1 MIIDF
6 DKIEVSIMPAF
17 KGGEKETR
25 AAMFTDENNRIM
37 MGMLIP
43 GATIGLHR
51 HEGSSEVIFI
61 QSGSGKVIYDGKY
74 EEVQAGD
81 VHYCPE
87 GHEHSLINDSEENL
101 TYFAVVP
108 NHGI

>member
-61 QSGSGKVIYDGKY
+61 QSGSGKVLYDGKY
-74 EEVQAGD
+74 EEVKAVD

>member
-6 DKIEVSIMPAF
+6 DKIEVSVMPAF

-61 QSGSGKVIYDGKY
+61 QSGSGKVLYDGKY
-74 EEVQAGD
+74 EEVKVGD

>member
-61 QSGSGKVIYDGKY
+61 QSGSGKVLYDGKY
-74 EEVQAGD
+74 EEVKA
-81 VHYCPE
+81 
-87 GHEHSLINDSEENL
+87 
-101 TYFAVVP
+101 
-108 NHGI
+108 

>member
-61 QSGSGKVIYDGKY
+61 QSGSGKVLYDGKY
-74 EEVQAGD
+74 EEVKAGD
-81 VHYCPE
+81 VHYYPE

>member
-6 DKIEVSIMPAF
+6 ENMEVSVMPNF
-17 KGGEKETR
+17 KGGEKATE
-25 AAMFTDENNRIM
+25 AKMFVDDNNRIM
-37 MGMLIP
+37 FGRLVP
-43 GATIGLHR
+43 GASIGLHT

-61 QSGSGKVIYDGKY
+61 QQGCGKVLYDGETETVK
-74 EEVQAGD
+74 AGD

-87 GHEHSLINDSEENL
+87 GHEHSLINDSDADL

-108 NHGI
+108 QH

>member
-51 HEGSSEVIFI
+51 HEASSQEIFI
-61 QSGSGKVIYDGKY
+61 QNATGKLLFSSPGEK
-74 EEVQAGD
+74 
-81 VHYCPE
+81 
-87 GHEHSLINDSEENL
+87 SLGTASL
-101 TYFAVVP
+101 TTARKILHILPLFLTTEFK
-108 NHGI
+108 

>member
-74 EEVQAGD
+74 EEVKDGD

-87 GHEHSLINDSEENL
+87 GHEHSLINDSEENF

>member
-6 DKIEVSIMPAF
+6 DKNEVSIMPAF

-61 QSGSGKVIYDGKY
+61 QSGSGKVLYDGKY
-74 EEVQAGD
+74 EEVKARD

>member
-61 QSGSGKVIYDGKY
+61 QSGSGKVLYDGKY
-74 EEVQAGD
+74 EEVKAGD

-87 GHEHSLINDSEENL
+87 GHEQSLINDSEENL

>member
-6 DKIEVSIMPAF
+6 DKIEVSVMPAF

-61 QSGSGKVIYDGKY
+61 QSGSGKELYDGKY
-74 EEVQAGD
+74 EEVKAGD
-81 VHYCPE
+81 VP
-87 GHEHSLINDSEENL
+87 
-101 TYFAVVP
+101 
-108 NHGI
+108 

>member
-61 QSGSGKVIYDGKY
+61 QSGSGKVLYDGKY
-74 EEVQAGD
+74 EEVKAGD
-81 VHYCPE
+81 VHYGPE

>member
-1 MIIDF
+1 
-6 DKIEVSIMPAF
+6 
-17 KGGEKETR
+17 
-25 AAMFTDENNRIM
+25 MFTDENNRIM

-61 QSGSGKVIYDGKY
+61 QSGSGKVLYDGKY
-74 EEVQAGD
+74 EEVKAGD

>member
-61 QSGSGKVIYDGKY
+61 QSGSGKVLYDGKY
-74 EEVQAGD
+74 EEVKAGD
-81 VHYCPE
+81 VHYCPG